1 MNNLLSEVQ
10 NTLDKFKL
18 EDDGPVNADHYSPYT
33 NLEKAAVL
41 QEARCFHDPSAVR
54 ENPRKCC
61 TVIAQL
67 LHLTNT
73 GQYLNSAEA
82 TDVFFGVTKL
92 FMSDDASLRRMVYLF
107 IKEVAETC
115 NPDDVIIVTSSLT
128 KDMTCDVDLYR
139 ANALRVLARI
149 VDAAMLGAIE
159 RYVKQAVVDSSGQV
173 SSAALVS
180 ATHLFEKNAESA
192 AIVKRWISETTEATI
207 SPNEMVQFHAMQLLY
222 QIKKSDRLGMQK
234 LVTQFS
240 QRNTLKSPLALV
252 LLVRYTAKLLTDE
265 VVEGRMPGTSFQNG
279 STFARSGYAFLEAS
293 LRHKSEMVVYEA
305 AKAIC
310 ALPSIEPQ
318 ELTSAVNVL
327 QQFLSSTKPTLRF
340 ASVKTISQVA
350 ASHPRLVSKCN
361 EDLETLI
368 ADANRSIATLAITT
382 LLKTGSENS
391 IDRLLKQ
398 ISVFLSEIP
407 DEYKI
412 TIVRSLQRL
421 CLTYPAKHRVLV
433 GFLSNFLREEG
444 GFEFKRSIVNAIVS
458 LIKQVPETT
467 ESSLLHLCEFIEDCE
482 FTMLSTQILHLLG
495 ELGPGT
501 QAPARYIRFI
511 YNRVI
516 LENSAVRAAA
526 VAALSKFAAR
536 CPSLRTSIMTLLRR
550 SLDDEDDETR
560 DRASVAVSV
569 LKDAME
575 EFPYVP
581 PEEDAEAEEEPK
593 PDVPSAGDPAAFVL
607 LQGLPMSFDRLDRS
621 IRAYV
626 KAPTAMDSAE
636 LLTFS
641 ALPIVEEHEEPEST
655 ATDDVGGDAA
665 LLAAIAGEKEEK
677 KEVVDP
683 AAVVYAIPELASLG
697 RVFRSSPPVALSE
710 EETEYVVRCVKHIMP
725 EHIILQFLIQN
736 TVEDQRLVNCSVA
749 VEGDSECF
757 EVAGEVAAESIR
769 YGETANAFTV
779 ITRNPDATLAPCNF
793 ECVLRFGVIQVDPKS
808 GEDESDPFDE
818 EYPLE
823 ELEISTSDFMAKV
836 SVPDFRQAWEQV
848 GNDNEVLEKFALQFK
863 KQDDAVAAVIDFL
876 GMQPCDG
883 TGHIKAGEGGKKPH
897 MLHLSGVFVGGTSV
911 LARAQVAAS
920 GDASGVLLKIAV
932 RSDDLNV
939 SRMVAD
945 CIR

>member
-1 MNNLLSEVQ
+1 
-10 NTLDKFKL
+10 
-18 EDDGPVNADHYSPYT
+18 
-33 NLEKAAVL
+33 
-41 QEARCFHDPSAVR
+41 
-54 ENPRKCC
+54 
-61 TVIAQL
+61 
-67 LHLTNT
+67 
-73 GQYLNSAEA
+73 
-82 TDVFFGVTKL
+82 
-92 FMSDDASLRRMVYLF
+92 
-107 IKEVAETC
+107 
-115 NPDDVIIVTSSLT
+115 
-128 KDMTCDVDLYR
+128 
-139 ANALRVLARI
+139 
-149 VDAAMLGAIE
+149 
-159 RYVKQAVVDSSGQV
+159 
-173 SSAALVS
+173 
-180 ATHLFEKNAESA
+180 
-192 AIVKRWISETTEATI
+192 
-207 SPNEMVQFHAMQLLY
+207 MQLLY
-222 QIKKSDRLGMQK
+222 QIKKHDRLGMQK

-265 VVEGRMPGTSFQNG
+265 VSEGRTSGSFMNG
-279 STFARSGYAFLEAS
+279 SAFARSGYAFLEAS

-305 AKAIC
+305 AKSIC
-310 ALPSIEPQ
+310 ALPNIEPQ
-318 ELTSAVNVL
+318 ELTPAINVL
-327 QQFLSSTKPTLRF
+327 QLFLSSPKPTVRF
-340 ASVKTISQVA
+340 AAIKTVSQVA
-350 ASHPRLVSKCN
+350 VGNPRLVSKCN
-361 EDLETLI
+361 EDLEGLI

-398 ISVFLSEIP
+398 ISVFLSEIS

-444 GFEFKRSIVNAIVS
+444 GFDFKRSIVNSIVT

-536 CPSLRTSIMTLLRR
+536 CPSLRTSILTLLKR

-569 LKDAME
+569 LKEAMD

-581 PEEDAEAEEEPK
+581 PDEDAEPEEEPA
-593 PDVPSAGDPAAFVL
+593 PDVPQAGDPAAFVL
-607 LQGLPMSFDRLDRS
+607 LQGLPMSFERLDRS

-626 KAPTAMDSAE
+626 KAPTAMASPE
-636 LLTFS
+636 LLTFN
-641 ALPIVEEHEEPEST
+641 ALPIVEETEEPES
-655 ATDDVGGDAA
+655 APDVADEAGGDAA
-665 LLAAIAGEKEEK
+665 LMAAMSGGKEEK
-677 KEVVDP
+677 KEAADP
-683 AAVVYAIPELASLG
+683 AAAVYAIPELASLG
-697 RVFRSSPPVALSE
+697 RVFRSSPPSALSE
-710 EETEYVVRCVKHIMP
+710 DETEYVVRCVKHVMP

-736 TVEDQRLVNCSVA
+736 TVEDQRLVNCTVG

-757 EVAGEVAAESIR
+757 EVAGEVAAENIK

-779 ITRNPDATLAPCNF
+779 VTRNPDATLAPCNF

-823 ELEISTSDFMAKV
+823 QLELSTSDFMAKV
-836 SVPDFRQAWEQV
+836 AVPDFRQAWEQV
-848 GNDNEVLEKFALQFK
+848 GNENEVLEKFALQFK

-897 MLHLSGVFVGGTSV
+897 MLHLSGVFVGGMNV

-932 RSDDLNV
+932 RSDDPTV